1 MKNARLTH
9 INLQGQAHMVD
20 VGMKPESKRLARAQG
35 LIRMKRSTLELVV
48 AGNAKKGD
56 VLGTARIAGI
66 QATKKASDLIPLC
79 HPLSLTGV
87 TVDFQVVRKP
97 AGIRVTCSA
106 ETIGR
111 TGVEMEALTGASV
124 ALLAIYDMCKSVD
137 REMYIESVYLAEK
150 QGGKSGHFSRPTPP
164 LGMK

>member
-1 MKNARLTH
+1 MKKNILTH
-9 INLQGQAHMVD
+9 INQQGHAHMVD
-20 VGMKPESKRLARAQG
+20 VGMKPETRRLAKAQG
-35 LIRMKRSTLELVV
+35 LIRMKSATLAMVI

-66 QATKKASDLIPLC
+66 QATKRASDLIPLC
-79 HPLSLTGV
+79 HPISLTSV
-87 TVDFQVVRKP
+87 TVDFHIIRKP
-97 AGIRVTCSA
+97 ASVLVTCSA

-137 REMYIESVYLAEK
+137 REMCIEGLTLTEK
-150 QGGKSGHFSRPTPP
+150 LGGKSGHFLRSKSPF
-164 LGMK
+164 KK